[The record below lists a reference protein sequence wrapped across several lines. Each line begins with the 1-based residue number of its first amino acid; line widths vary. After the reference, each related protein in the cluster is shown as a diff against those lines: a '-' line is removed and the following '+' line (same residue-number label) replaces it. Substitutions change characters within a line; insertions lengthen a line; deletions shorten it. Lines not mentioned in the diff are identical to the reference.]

1 MKDKEILE
9 KALSVALLE
18 DTPAGAL
25 VAAASPVGLV
35 YMSFY
40 GLQDFH
46 TLITNSTVILPKAD
60 PWKSFRKLSARCRNI
75 LTGSAESSICRL
87 IWYRDVTDFRR
98 KVLLETARIPYG
110 STAAYGE
117 VAARIH
123 NPNASRAVGGAL
135 ANNPLVL
142 VVPCHRVLASDGSM
156 HGFSSPGGIATK
168 VKLLELEGCRIVND
182 HLVA

>member
-46 TLITNSTVILPKAD
+46 TLITNKFNTSQGRSLEIVQEAVRQVQEYFNRERREFDLPLD
-60 PWKSFRKLSARCRNI
+60 L
-75 LTGSAESSICRL
+75 E
-87 IWYRDVTDFRR
+87 DVTDFRR

-182 HLVA
+182 HLVV